1 VAEEIELLRRFIEEI
16 PGPSTDAWARARA
29 AVAAARAEE
38 APARRRPGRWPARRR
53 IVPVTATLAAA
64 AAAVTGVLV
73 ALFPAAPAGPGGGGQ
88 VRETAYLVNRVQD
101 ALSRSGQHSLVG
113 YSRTVFPA
121 GTVTEPAGIGGWHTT
136 GPAPGAPSP
145 HTASVLVTWQYRDS
159 AADVAS
165 TATGQPVYAEHT
177 TGTAHRL
184 TATGVS
190 YRTATWWHATQTL
203 TPGTQQPAAGCS
215 PPGYL
220 PSQAAGW
227 PGYIRRE
234 LSCGAYHPD
243 GRQRVDGIDA
253 VKLTTENTAGRWVL
267 WINPA
272 TYLPLRQTS
281 LQLIGP
287 GKGQSAQ
294 TDFRW
299 LPVTAASLAHL
310 TVRVPAGFRH
320 VPPPPG

>member
-1 VAEEIELLRRFIEEI
+1 VADEIQLLRRFIEEI

-38 APARRRPGRWPARRR
+38 APARRRPRRWPARRR
-53 IVPVTATLAAA
+53 IVPVTAGV
-64 AAAVTGVLV
+64 AAAVAGVLV

-101 ALSRSGQHSLVG
+101 ALSRSGQQSLVG

-121 GTVTEPAGIGGWHTT
+121 GTVTEPAGIGGWYTT
-136 GPAPGAPSP
+136 GAAPGAPSP
-145 HTASVLVTWQYRDS
+145 HTASVLVMWQYRDS

-190 YRTATWWHATQTL
+190 YRDATWWRATQGA
-203 TPGTQQPAAGCS
+203 PVPARGCS

-220 PSQAAGW
+220 PGSAAGW
-227 PGYIRRE
+227 PGYLRRE
-234 LSCGAYHPD
+234 LSCGAYHLD

-253 VKLTTENTAGRWVL
+253 VKLTTENKDVRQVL

-272 TYLPLRQTS
+272 THLPLRWTS
-281 LQLIGP
+281 LSLIGP

-299 LPVTAASLAHL
+299 FPVTAASLAHL

-320 VPPPPG
+320 VPPPAR